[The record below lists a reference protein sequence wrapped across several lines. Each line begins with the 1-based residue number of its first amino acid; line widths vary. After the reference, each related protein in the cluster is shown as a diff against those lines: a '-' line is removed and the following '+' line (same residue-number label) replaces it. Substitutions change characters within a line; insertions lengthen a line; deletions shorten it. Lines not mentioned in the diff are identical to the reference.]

1 LNRLVFP
8 AILAI
13 AISASAAPA
22 ELGQLDA
29 SPTMFTVMAALSVA
43 GYSADLGSPNNHP
56 LRDQVRSELLRRNLP
71 CQQALKD
78 FYEAHRKRGGGAD
91 TAELAQYISFAL
103 SVQGPPDFG
112 FVGRDVEVPPDAVS
126 LRGFSSLL
134 ARFYKE
140 ADIPELWK
148 RSQPAIDQY
157 IARYH
162 EPVAGAVVQVNAY
175 LRQLTNGFRASR
187 FQVFIELLAA
197 PNQIQTRSY
206 GTNYYIVVTP
216 SPEPRTFDIRH
227 AYLHYLLD
235 PLSTRERDVLERKK
249 PIADHALRAQA
260 LDQAFKDD
268 FLLLTTESLIKAVE
282 ARLDHKPEGVQ
293 QAFHQGYI
301 LTPYFAEQ
309 LPAFEKDGQGMN
321 LYYPDMV
328 KAIDLFKE
336 DKRLTDLEFDR
347 EPPKPALVPV
357 PAPAA
362 PPPLGGAAKT
372 LDDAEQLY
380 LARDKDKENLAKA
393 RKLYLDALLQTGDP
407 PMQAAAYYGLARI
420 ALLQNDPD
428 AAEQLF
434 HKALDSQP
442 EPQVKAWVLVYLGRL
457 SLAAAD
463 GGQAAVYFQQSLK
476 VDGASDMARKAAAD
490 GLQNS
495 SKK

>member
-1 LNRLVFP
+1 MNRLVLP

-29 SPTMFTVMAALSVA
+29 SPTLFTVMAALSVA
-43 GYSADLGSPNNHP
+43 GYSADLSSPNNHP
-56 LRDQVRSELLRRNLP
+56 LRDQVRSELLKRNLP

-78 FYEAHRKRGGGAD
+78 FFEAHRKRGGGAD

-103 SVQGPPDFG
+103 SVKGPPDFSFG
-112 FVGRDVEVPPDAVS
+112 QRDVEIPPDAAP
-126 LRGFSSLL
+126 LKGFSSLL
-134 ARFYKE
+134 AAFYKE
-140 ADIPELWK
+140 ANIPDLWQ

-162 EPVAGAVVQVNAY
+162 EPVLRAKSQVDAY
-175 LRQLTNGFRASR
+175 LKELTNGFRGAR
-187 FQVFIELLAA
+187 FQIFIELLAA

-206 GTNYYIVVTP
+206 GVNYTIVVTP

-235 PLSTRERDVLERKK
+235 PLATREKDVLDRKR

-260 LDQAFKDD
+260 LDQSFKDD

-282 ARLDHKPEGVQ
+282 ARLDRKPEGVQ
-293 QAFHQGYI
+293 QALHQGYI

-309 LPAFEKDGQGMN
+309 LPLFEKDGQGMN
-321 LYYPDMV
+321 LYYPEMV
-328 KAIDLFKE
+328 KAIDLFQE

-347 EPPKPALVPV
+347 EPPKPAVV
-357 PAPAA
+357 SAPALL
-362 PPPLGGAAKT
+362 PLGGAAKT

-380 LARDKDKENLAKA
+380 LARDKDKDNLEKAK
-393 RKLYLDALLQTGDP
+393 KLYLEALLQTGDP
-407 PMQAAAYYGLARI
+407 PMQAAAYYGLARV
-420 ALLQNDPD
+420 ALLQKDPD

-434 HKALDSQP
+434 HKALDSRP

-463 GGQAAVYFQQSLK
+463 GDQAAVYFQQALG
-476 VDGASDMARKAAAD
+476 VDGASDLARKAAAD
-490 GLQNS
+490 GLQNG
-495 SKK
+495 SKQ

>member
-1 LNRLVFP
+1 LNRLVLP

-29 SPTMFTVMAALSVA
+29 SPTLFTVMAALSVA
-43 GYSADLGSPNNHP
+43 GYSAELGSPNNHP
-56 LRDQVRSELLRRNLP
+56 LRDQVRAELLKRDLP
-71 CQQALKD
+71 CRQALRD
-78 FYEAHRKRGGGAD
+78 FFEAHRKRGAGSD

-103 SVQGPPDFG
+103 SVKGPPDFG
-112 FVGRDVEVPPDAVS
+112 FPQRDVEIPPDVVP
-126 LRGFSSLL
+126 LKGFSALL
-134 ARFYKE
+134 AAFYKE
-140 ADIPELWK
+140 ANIPELWQ

-162 EPVAGAVVQVNAY
+162 EPVLRARLQVDAY
-175 LRQLTNGFRASR
+175 LRQLTTGFRAAR
-187 FQVFIELLAA
+187 FQIFVELLAA

-206 GTNYYIVVTP
+206 GTNYTIVVTP
-216 SPEPRTFDIRH
+216 SPEPRIFDIRH
-227 AYLHYLLD
+227 GYLHFLLD
-235 PLSTRERDVLERKK
+235 PLATREKEVLDRKA

-282 ARLDHKPEGVQ
+282 ARLDRKPEGVQ

-301 LTPYFAEQ
+301 LTPFFAEQ
-309 LPAFEKDGQGMN
+309 LPEFEKDGRGMN

-357 PAPAA
+357 PASAA

-380 LARDKDKENLAKA
+380 LARDKDKDNVERAK
-393 RKLYLDALLQTGDP
+393 KLYLDALLQTGDP
-407 PMQAAAYYGLARI
+407 PMQAAAYYGLGRI
-420 ALLQNDPD
+420 AVLQHDPA

-434 HKALDSQP
+434 RKALDTQP

-457 SLAAAD
+457 SLASVDSDEAT
-463 GGQAAVYFQQSLK
+463 VFFQQALK
-476 VDGASDMARKAAAD
+476 VEGASDMARKAAEE
-490 GLQNS
+490 GLRNS

>member
-1 LNRLVFP
+1 M
-8 AILAI
+8 
-13 AISASAAPA
+13 AISASAAQA

-29 SPTMFTVMAALSVA
+29 SPTLFTVMAALSVA

-71 CQQALKD
+71 CQQALQD
-78 FYEAHRKRGGGAD
+78 FFEAHRKRGRGSD
-91 TAELAQYISFAL
+91 TAELAQYVSFAL
-103 SVQGPPDFG
+103 SVKGPPDFS
-112 FVGRDVEVPPDAVS
+112 FPQRDVEIPPDAVP
-126 LRGFSSLL
+126 LKGFSSLL

-140 ADIPELWK
+140 ANIPELWR

-162 EPVAGAVVQVNAY
+162 DPVSQAVLQVTTY
-175 LRQLTNGFRASR
+175 LRQIGNGFNAAR
-187 FQVFIELLAA
+187 FQIFIELLAA

-206 GTNYYIVVTP
+206 GTNYFIVVSP

-227 AYLHYLLD
+227 GYLHFLLD
-235 PLSTRERDVLERKK
+235 PLSTMERDVLDRKR

-260 LDQAFKDD
+260 LDEVFKED

-282 ARLDHKPEGVQ
+282 ARLDKKPEGVQ

-301 LTPYFAEQ
+301 LAPFFAEQ
-309 LPAFEKDGQGMN
+309 LPDFEKDGRAMN
-321 LYYPDMV
+321 FYYPDMV

-336 DKRLTDLEFDR
+336 DKRLTDLEFDK

-380 LARDKDKENLAKA
+380 LARDKDKGNLEKAK
-393 RKLYLDALLQTGDP
+393 KLYLQALLETGDP

-428 AAEQLF
+428 GAEQLF
-434 HKALDSQP
+434 HKALDSKP

-463 GGQAAVYFQQSLK
+463 SDQAGVYFQQSLQ
-476 VDGASDMARKAAAD
+476 VDGASDMARKAATE
-490 GLQNS
+490 GLRNS